1 MAEAGLSPFPLWGP
15 WVLLNLGCCD
25 RASVWWVPRTAG
37 SVGRRGRQCR
47 CRKSTRSAGE
57 SGAEPPRRQRCF
69 LASVTSEALSWVI
82 LHPTS
87 CSDPSLFAS
96 PVCPLVLAG
105 HGADSRL
112 WWADDTLIS
121 VASPAPQSPDYSVLC
136 APLAVSYL
144 SFPRGFMH
152 VPELSVSTTPLP
164 PRPLALVLEWS
175 AHSQCSSLS
184 LYLMKVKV
192 FTCLCLL
199 MFTEK
204 WTVCNVS
211 LFMFSMCF

>member
-1 MAEAGLSPFPLWGP
+1 MQVSKEHPECRGVGSRATEKTEVF
-15 WVLLNLGCCD
+15 LGI
-25 RASVWWVPRTAG
+25 
-37 SVGRRGRQCR
+37 
-47 CRKSTRSAGE
+47 
-57 SGAEPPRRQRCF
+57 F
-69 LASVTSEALSWVI
+69 VTSEALSWVI

-121 VASPAPQSPDYSVLC
+121 VASPAPAPQSPDYSVLC

-164 PRPLALVLEWS
+164 PRPLALVLE
-175 AHSQCSSLS
+175 
-184 LYLMKVKV
+184 
-192 FTCLCLL
+192 
-199 MFTEK
+199 
-204 WTVCNVS
+204 
-211 LFMFSMCF
+211 